1 MNEKDFYDELKK
13 QALDSD
19 NYKKWREEH
28 TKVFGTLFSD
38 AFSESEEAQI
48 CFTAALISISQRQF
62 DKAMP
67 KLDMLEGMITSES
80 DEAAIYYFKGLNYE
94 MLGKCELMEEY
105 YEKLKDLSSIPK
117 FLLSLHPYY
126 RTAKFAQ
133 RDSECSKSMHYY
145 RKALD
150 LYRDVKLDAHVSSV
164 ASHIV
169 YDIATLCLYMH
180 EYDQCEHF
188 LEFSYKYDKSKNPQR
203 DYVKAIL
210 LALKGKRA
218 ECEKLVRGLNLFLK
232 GNCQAMTKAIFNGT
246 DLHYCIVPQ
255 DRSQHGGFWRSFE
268 NDAGGF
274 RAMAADGRYSE
285 LEESIS
291 AMLTRVFGFM
301 KRTLECRVETVG
313 ETVVVKCKNYRVK
326 TLIAEHKELFAMMPN
341 ELSDF
346 AFLSVEEFERF

>member
-1 MNEKDFYDELKK
+1 MNENDFYDELKK
-13 QALDSD
+13 YALDNG
-19 NYKKWREEH
+19 NYKRWRQEH
-28 TKVFGTLFSD
+28 TKVFGDLFAN

-67 KLDMLEGMITSES
+67 KLDMLETMALNES
-80 DEAAIYYFKGLNYE
+80 DEAAIYYFKGLNHE
-94 MLGKCELMEEY
+94 MLGNEEYMEEY
-105 YEKLKDLSSIPK
+105 YEKLGCLPHTPK
-117 FLLSLHPYY
+117 FVLAFHPYY

-133 RDSECSKSMHYY
+133 RDSECTKSMYYY

-150 LYRDVKLDAHVSSV
+150 FYRDVSLDPHVSSV
-164 ASHIV
+164 ASHII

-188 LEFSYKYDKSKNPQR
+188 LEFSYKYDKSQNAQR

-210 LALKGKRA
+210 LALQGKRD
-218 ECEKLVRGLNLFLK
+218 ECEKLVNKLNLFLK
-232 GNCQAMTKAIFNGT
+232 GNCQAMTEAIFNGT
-246 DLHYCIVPQ
+246 DLHYCVVPQ
-255 DRSQHGGFWRSFE
+255 NRSQYGAFRRSFE
-268 NDAGGF
+268 NDADDF
-274 RAMAADGRYSE
+274 RAMASDGRYPE
-285 LEESIS
+285 LERSIS
-291 AMLTRVFGFM
+291 AMLTRAFGFM

-326 TLIAEHKELFAMMPN
+326 TLIAEHKELFAMMPK

-346 AFLSVEEFERF
+346 AFLSVDEFESF

>member
-1 MNEKDFYDELKK
+1 MDEKDFYDELKK
-13 QALDSD
+13 QALDSK

-28 TKVFGTLFSD
+28 TKVFGDLFAN

-94 MLGKCELMEEY
+94 MLGNEELMEEY

-117 FLLSLHPYY
+117 FVLSLHPYY

-150 LYRDVKLDAHVSSV
+150 FYRDVKLDAHTASV

-180 EYDQCEHF
+180 DYGQCEHF
-188 LEFSYKYDKSKNPQR
+188 LEFSCKYDKSKNPQR

-210 LALKGKRA
+210 LALQGKRA
-218 ECEKLVRGLNLFLK
+218 ECEKLVSRLNLFLK
-232 GNCQAMTKAIFNGT
+232 GNCQAMTEAIFNGT

-255 DRSQHGGFWRSFE
+255 DRSQHGAFWHSFE
-268 NDAGGF
+268 NDADDF
-274 RAMAADGRYSE
+274 RAMASDGRLSE

-301 KRTLECRVETVG
+301 KRKLECRVDNADGRICVRI
-313 ETVVVKCKNYRVK
+313 KNYRVR
-326 TLIAEHKELFAMMPN
+326 TLEG
-341 ELSDF
+341 ELSALLSQKPDSLPDF
-346 AFLSVEEFERF
+346 EIVSVEEFERF

>member
-1 MNEKDFYDELKK
+1 MHEKDFYDELKK
-13 QALDSD
+13 QALDSN
-19 NYKKWREEH
+19 NYKKWRDEH

-48 CFTAALISISQRQF
+48 CFTAALINISQRTFEQ
-62 DKAMP
+62 AMP
-67 KLDMLEGMITSES
+67 KLDMLEGMILNES

-117 FLLSLHPYY
+117 FVLSLHPYY

-150 LYRDVKLDAHVSSV
+150 FYRDVDLDAHTASV

-180 EYDQCEHF
+180 DYGQCEHF
-188 LEFSYKYDKSKNPQR
+188 LEFSYKYDKSKNSQR

-210 LALKGKRA
+210 LALQGKRA
-218 ECEKLVRGLNLFLK
+218 ECEKLVSGLNLFLK
-232 GNCQAMTKAIFNGT
+232 GNCQAITEAIFNGT
-246 DLHYCIVPQ
+246 DLHYCTVPQ
-255 DRSQHGGFWRSFE
+255 SRSQYKAFWTSFL
-268 NDAGGF
+268 NDANEF
-274 RAMAADGRYSE
+274 SQAAFDGNAAE
-285 LEESIS
+285 TEKNIS
-291 AMLTRVFGFM
+291 LMLTRVFGFM

-326 TLIAEHKELFAMMPN
+326 TLIAEHRELFAMMPN
-341 ELSDF
+341 ELSGF